1 MNPVSRSEFD
11 SVLDRLDTKMVQSW
25 DTETTGLHPFKS
37 SRLFSIIIS
46 DDERDFYFNFTVY
59 PHMDPQYLLDR
70 HSMERLR
77 RLLLDPV
84 RLVYMHNAKFDM
96 HILAA
101 AGLPVRCQVHCTE
114 AVARLIDNDLLN
126 YGLDTLGKKYFGEG
140 KVDEVK
146 EYIRAHKL
154 HAKDSKGTHLKFF
167 KVPLAIMVPYG
178 CKDGRLTYR
187 LGEFQRKYIA
197 DRDKNNKSGKLLTTV
212 YKNEMKLTRTLYEM
226 ERRGIQIDEKY
237 TRDSWLKQTNRST
250 TVKAKWLE
258 YTGAELVDSAKALV
272 PVYDHFGVKYGRTE
286 KGNPS
291 FKADVLTAKHEL
303 NDMLFEYRDCEK
315 MSSSYYRNF
324 IEYQD
329 ANGVI
334 HTNFKQGGAKTGR
347 MSATQPA
354 LQTLP
359 KGGENSMGKD
369 AAQVRRC
376 FIPRPDYCFF
386 MPDYDQMEYR
396 FMLEY
401 AQEMGVIQEVLAG
414 MDVHTATAK
423 RLGVTR
429 QEAKTINFM
438 LLYGGGDEKLA
449 ANLGCRVWDA
459 KNKKKN
465 YFQKLPGVQNFVR
478 SVIRVAR
485 DRKYII
491 NWMGR
496 VSDFPDKNFSYRA
509 PNTLIQGGTADVVKL
524 ALNESADLLAGSK
537 SHAVLQVHDELV
549 FEIHKTELHFCPE
562 IVRIMETVY
571 PHKLI
576 GLSCSPEHSWISL
589 ADKVKGYPDGKA
601 APLPN
606 RSQGSS

>member
-1 MNPVSRSEFD
+1 MNPVARNEFEE
-11 SVLDRLDTKMVQSW
+11 VLERLEQKMVQAW
-25 DTETTGLHPFKS
+25 DTETTGLLPFKS

-46 DDERDFYFNFTVY
+46 DDEKDFYFNFNAY
-59 PHMDPQYLLDR
+59 PHMDPEHLLDR
-70 HSMERLR
+70 RHMAGLAK
-77 RLLLDPV
+77 LLADPV
-84 RLVYMHNAKFDM
+84 RLLYMHSAKFDM
-96 HILAA
+96 HMLAA
-101 AGLPVRCQVHCTE
+101 GKMPVKSRVHCTE
-114 AVARLIDNDLLN
+114 AIARLIDNDLLN

-140 KVDEVK
+140 KNNEVK
-146 EYIRAHKL
+146 EYIKTHNL
-154 HAKDSKGTHLKFF
+154 HTRDSRGIQKKFF
-167 KVPLAIMVPYG
+167 KVPLTGLIVPYG
-178 CKDGRLTYR
+178 CTDGRLTYR
-187 LGEFQRKYIA
+187 LGEYQREYIA
-197 DRDKNNKSGKLLTTV
+197 ARDEKNRSGKLLTTV

-237 TRDSWLKQTNRST
+237 TRDSWLKQTNRSAA
-250 TVKAKWLE
+250 VKSKWVEL
-258 YTGAELVDSAKALV
+258 TGAELVDSAKALV
-272 PVYDHFGVKYGRTE
+272 PVYDQFGLKYGRTA

-291 FKADVLTAKHEL
+291 FTAEILTAKHEL
-303 NDMLFEYRDCEK
+303 NDMLFEFRDCEK
-315 MSSSYYRNF
+315 MSSSYYKNF

-359 KGGENSMGKD
+359 KGSENSMGKD
-369 AAQVRRC
+369 ASQVRRC
-376 FIPRPDYCFF
+376 FVPRPDYCFF

-401 AQEMGVIQEVLAG
+401 ASEMGVIAEVLAG
-414 MDVHTATAK
+414 MDVHQATAK
-423 RLGVTR
+423 VLGVTR
-429 QEAKTINFM
+429 PEAKTINFM

-459 KNKKKN
+459 KQKKKN
-465 YFQKLPGVQNFVR
+465 YFQKLPGVKHFVQ

-485 DRKYII
+485 DRKYIL

-496 VSDFPDKNFSYRA
+496 VSDFPDSNFAYRA

-549 FEIHKTELHFCPE
+549 FEIHKSELHFCPE

-576 GLSCSPEHSWISL
+576 GLTCSPEHSWISL
-589 ADKVKGYPDGKA
+589 ADKTKGFPHA
-601 APLPN
+601 I
-606 RSQGSS
+606 